1 MTESMNDVLHPRG
14 DTAGSPEFPH
24 APAEWTRQSA
34 ETTASA
40 EGLELGVDHWDT
52 VRALQEYFARHD
64 SPDVNARELCDAL
77 DEKFHTRGGLK
88 YLYTLFPGGPVS
100 QGCRVAGIEPPA
112 GSRDCGFGS
121 VQ

>member
-1 MTESMNDVLHPRG
+1 MSQSMSDILHPNG
-14 DTAGSPEFPH
+14 ETAGSPEFPH
-24 APAEWTRQSA
+24 APAGWSRQGA
-34 ETTASA
+34 ESVASD
-40 EGLELGVDHWDT
+40 EGLELGADHWDA

-64 SPDVNARELCDAL
+64 IPAVNARELCDAL
-77 DEKFHTRGGLK
+77 DEKFHSRGGLK